1 MYRLAATFRLGAAC
15 LPQPVACGARL
26 MKFLLTTACICTLLL
41 SQEASTTL
49 LDSHIKA
56 RISGFQ
62 GHVSLYAK
70 NLASGASY
78 SLAGDDPVRTASTIK
93 FPIMI
98 ECFAEAAEGKLDLA
112 AALKLTEDE
121 KVSGSGI
128 LQDLSAGRDYPL
140 SDLIVL
146 MITLSDNTATNLII
160 DRISGNAVNAR
171 MAKLGLEQTRCMRKI
186 SGDGKLLKP
195 FVSGVSEEGAK
206 AENKRWGIGRS
217 TPHEMVIL
225 LEKLYRGE
233 LVDKSAS
240 AQMLEIL
247 KKQRDH
253 SSIGRDLNDVVIAN
267 KSGALDALR
276 SDVGIVF
283 SKQGPIA
290 MAITVDG
297 MPTPNWSPDN
307 PGELLIA
314 SLSEILVDSLH

>member
-1 MYRLAATFRLGAAC
+1 
-15 LPQPVACGARL
+15 
-26 MKFLLTTACICTLLL
+26 MKFFLTAAYTCMLLL
-41 SQEASTTL
+41 SQETSTPL
-49 LDSHIKA
+49 LDSKIRAK
-56 RISGFQ
+56 ISGFK
-62 GHVSLYAK
+62 GNVSLYAK
-70 NLASGASY
+70 NLETGATY

-98 ECFAEAAEGKLDLA
+98 ECFAEAAEGKLDLSSS
-112 AALKLTEDE
+112 LKLIEEE

-128 LQDLSAGRDYPL
+128 LQDLTAGRDYPL
-140 SDLIVL
+140 RDLIML

-160 DRISGNAVNAR
+160 GRVSGNAVNAR

-186 SGDGKLLKP
+186 LGDGNKLKAVP
-195 FVSGVSEEGAK
+195 TGISEEGAK

-217 TPHEMVIL
+217 SPHEMVLL

-240 AQMLEIL
+240 AEMLEIL

-253 SSIGRDLNDVVIAN
+253 SSIGRDLKDVVIAN

-297 MPTPNWSPDN
+297 MPEPDWSPDN
-307 PGELLIA
+307 RGELLIS
-314 SLSEILVDSLH
+314 SLSEILIDSLH

>member
-1 MYRLAATFRLGAAC
+1 
-15 LPQPVACGARL
+15 
-26 MKFLLTTACICTLLL
+26 MKFLLTAFLTCTLLFP
-41 SQEASTTL
+41 QEAGMASV
-49 LDSHIKA
+49 DSQIKA
-56 RISGFQ
+56 RIAGFK

-70 NLASGASY
+70 NLETGATY
-78 SLAGDDPVRTASTIK
+78 SLAGDEPVRTASTIK

-112 AALKLTEDE
+112 TPLKLTDDE

-140 SDLIVL
+140 RDLIML
-146 MITLSDNTATNLII
+146 MITLSDNTATNLILE
-160 DRISGNAVNAR
+160 RISGNAVNAR
-171 MAKLGLEQTRCMRKI
+171 MAKLGLEQTRSMRKI
-186 SGDGKLLKP
+186 LGDGNQLKP
-195 FVSGVSEEGAK
+195 FPSGVSEEGAK

-217 TPHEMVIL
+217 SPHEMVLL
-225 LEKLYRGE
+225 LEKLYKGE
-233 LVDKSAS
+233 LVDKNAS
-240 AQMLEIL
+240 SEMLEIL

-253 SSIGRDLNDVVIAN
+253 SSIGRDAKDVVIAN

-283 SKQGPIA
+283 SKRGPIA

-297 MPTPNWSPDN
+297 MPEPNWSPDN

-314 SLSEILVDSLH
+314 ALSEILIASLH